1 MQTPKRFSRT
11 SAFTLV
17 ELLVVIGIIALLI
30 SILLPALSAAR
41 SEASKVKCLAQL
53 RELGNVTQQ
62 YANDNKGKI
71 PRDYNYNGQ
80 YRGDPPNAGAHLLW
94 AECFASYFGV
104 DLPQKL
110 PDSSDRDVLLAP
122 VFLKIKIYQ
131 CPAKPRATQPI
142 SYGTT
147 SWNQASDDGTDSPLP
162 TGEGQP
168 MMKITSIRYPAQIV
182 YMTEVTQRLPDNNF
196 DRYDIK
202 DHTCLAYDPI
212 GVKNTNTGNIRCLD
226 DDRHRG
232 MANIMYLDGHAVSKK
247 IKDITKYDFR
257 WLATGQNSQ

>member
-1 MQTPKRFSRT
+1 MSALYRPSRKA
-11 SAFTLV
+11 AFTLV

-41 SEASKVKCLAQL
+41 SEAAKVKCLAQM

-94 AECFASYFGV
+94 AECFASYFDV
-104 DLPQKL
+104 NLPQGL
-110 PDSSDRDVLLAP
+110 TDGPGRDILLAP
-122 VFLKIKIYQ
+122 VFRKVKVYQ
-131 CPAKPRATQPI
+131 CPSKIRETQPL

-147 SWNQASDDGTDSPLP
+147 SWNQESDDGVVNPLP

-168 MMKITSIRYPAQIV
+168 MIKITSVRYPAQII
-182 YMTEVTQRLPDNNF
+182 YMTEVSQRLPDNNF

-202 DHTCLAYDPI
+202 DHTCLAYDPV
-212 GVKNTNTGNIRCLD
+212 GVPNANKAGIRCLD

-232 MANIMYLDGHAVSKK
+232 MANIMFLDGHAISKK

-257 WLATGQNSQ
+257 WLSNQQNQ